1 MIITE
6 TVTINGHQ
14 FLKTYSNDDRYVVRD
29 GVAYDEAIDPLD
41 SGRVYTE
48 GEKKES
54 DATAEELLDILLG
67 EEEEE

>member
-6 TVTINGHQ
+6 TVTINGRQ
-14 FLKTYSNDDRYVVRD
+14 YMRTYSNADRYVVRD

-54 DATAEELLDILLG
+54 DATAEELLGILLG